1 MLRQFAAALLFLF
14 AATASTSAQSTLEQA
29 AKNARDQFTD
39 IKNRS
44 IEMERAKRDAART
57 PQSADSTVRFP
68 EIKEDFEEIQKIN
81 DEILRLNNGKTAL
94 DFAAVSKRAAEINRR
109 AARLKSNL
117 FSAEPKQKKNAD
129 PKPPAAAAPDVK
141 RLLSDLDKAINRFVH
156 SSIFQNI
163 KLVDSRASLDA
174 QNDLEA
180 VIKITSQL
188 KKSAK
193 K

>member
-1 MLRQFAAALLFLF
+1 MLRQFAAALFFLF
-14 AATASTSAQSTLEQA
+14 AVAASTSAQSTLEQA

-44 IEMERAKRDAART
+44 IEMERAKRDAARM
-57 PQSADSTVRFP
+57 PQSAGSTVRFP
-68 EIKEDFEEIQKIN
+68 EIKEDFEKIQKIN
-81 DEILRLNNGKTAL
+81 DEILRLNSGKTSL

-109 AARLKSNL
+109 AARLKTNL
-117 FSAEPKQKKNAD
+117 FAAEPKQKKNAAL
-129 PKPPAAAAPDVK
+129 KPPAAEAHDVK
-141 RLLSDLDKAINRFVH
+141 RLLIDLDKAINEFVH

-180 VIKITSQL
+180 VIKITSLL
-188 KKSAK
+188 KKSPK